1 MKKEISLIIFIFCSL
16 SAISQLK
23 SKTYLSRA
31 HDRNSTTYCYSVQE
45 LTIYSD
51 STYIS
56 KSWCT
61 SKKEWR
67 KYQEFKP
74 EIDSGKVIIKG
85 NNYLLSEYRNGK
97 RTDFSRV
104 AQITDRRIYY
114 IYLDLNDELKRATK
128 FKRIKK

>member
-1 MKKEISLIIFIFCSL
+1 MKIETLILLLIFGSLNAF
-16 SAISQLK
+16 SQV
-23 SKTYLSRA
+23 SSRTYLSRM

-56 KSWCT
+56 KNWCT
-61 SKKEWR
+61 SKKEWKKFR
-67 KYQEFKP
+67 ELKP
-74 EIDSGKVIIKG
+74 EVNSGKVIRKG

-104 AQITDRRIYY
+104 AKITDRRVFY
-114 IYLDLNDELKRATK
+114 IYLDLKDELKRATK